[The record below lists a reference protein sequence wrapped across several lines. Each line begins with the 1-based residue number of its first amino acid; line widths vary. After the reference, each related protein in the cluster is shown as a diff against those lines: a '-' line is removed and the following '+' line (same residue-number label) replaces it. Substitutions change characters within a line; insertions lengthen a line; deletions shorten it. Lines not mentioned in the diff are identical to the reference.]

1 MTVMLQSLMC
11 RDMNY
16 YETTMVS
23 YRVKLLGRL
32 VNGKYILSEVADLWR
47 YIHGT
52 PCIVV
57 FDIMGV

>member
-1 MTVMLQSLMC
+1 MC